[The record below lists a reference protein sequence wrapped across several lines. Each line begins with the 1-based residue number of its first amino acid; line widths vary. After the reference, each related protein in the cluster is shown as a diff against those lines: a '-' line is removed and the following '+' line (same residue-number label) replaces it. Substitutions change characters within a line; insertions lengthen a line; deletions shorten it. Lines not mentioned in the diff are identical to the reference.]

1 MRQNGRKN
9 NPHNKDRTKYFAW
22 TGLPSLDPGAVT
34 AKICP
39 EQRGIEDRV
48 KTKMNITPVSKTLGA
63 EISGIDLSGE
73 LSGNALTRL
82 RQAWLDHKVLVIRNT
97 DLAEEDQERFCR
109 YFGDIAGLKS
119 KKSDSKFLFVANE
132 ELPDK
137 TTAVQAGEMMYHID
151 QCYAEKPSKAS
162 TLYSLVIPDEGGNTR
177 FADCEAAYAALD
189 DDTKAK
195 IAGRTALNYF
205 DYEES
210 ATTRVES
217 MKATAPQW
225 SHPIV
230 RTHPETGRKGLFV
243 NRQMTMRV
251 DGMTEAESD
260 ALLEKL
266 FDTLEAPENV
276 YEHVWQVGDL
286 VLWDNRCTAHAR
298 TYYDPAKTRLL
309 RRMTI
314 LDESPVLAA

>member
-1 MRQNGRKN
+1 MI
-9 NPHNKDRTKYFAW
+9 T
-22 TGLPSLDPGAVT
+22 TSLG
-34 AKICP
+34 
-39 EQRGIEDRV
+39 
-48 KTKMNITPVSKTLGA
+48 KTLGA
-63 EISGIDLSGE
+63 EISGIDLSQPLSDSE
-73 LSGNALTRL
+73 LAALK
-82 RQAWLDHKVLVIRNT
+82 QAWLDHKVIAVRGLN
-97 DLAEEDQERFCR
+97 LSEDEQQRFCS
-109 YFGDIAGLKS
+109 YFGEIAGLKS

-151 QCYAEKPSKAS
+151 QCYAERPSKAS
-162 TLYSLVIPDEGGNTR
+162 TLYSMVIPDEGGNTR

-189 DDTKAK
+189 DETRAK
-195 IAGRTALNYF
+195 LVGRTALNYF

-210 ATTRVES
+210 ATMRVAEI
-217 MKATAPQW
+217 KPTAPQF

-243 NRQMTMRV
+243 NRQMTMRI
-251 DGMTEAESD
+251 DGMDQAESD
-260 ALLEKL
+260 ALLNTL
-266 FDTLEAPENV
+266 FDALEAPENV
-276 YEHVWQVGDL
+276 YEHEWRVGDL
-286 VLWDNRCTAHAR
+286 VLWDNRCTAHSR